1 MPVTPPPRSRSDRDR
16 VALRYR
22 TTAPAQGRRKHGS
35 GCGLLVIGLLLAL
48 VLVGVLS
55 GILVNRFNK
64 VAETI
69 VQQDPRQQTVA
80 EEPADADEE
89 ASVSAS
95 EPVALPEALSTPF
108 KILLIG
114 VDKRETPDEGV
125 RSDTLIVVHVNPQ
138 EKWASMLSI
147 PRDSVVQIPRV
158 GQQKI
163 NFAYTYGF
171 MHPDSLYGKGTSPEA
186 SGGALAAEAVEN
198 FLDVRIDY
206 IAQVDFRGFERLV
219 DMIDGIKVD
228 VQKPILDAEYPT
240 ENFGFERIYIPAG
253 LQILDGYTALR
264 YARSRH
270 SGTDFE
276 RSRRQ
281 QQVLRAFLEE
291 FQRRGLLD
299 QIDMLSQMVE
309 NLQQSVNTT
318 MPIGDLQVIRGLA
331 DFAQNINPDDIV
343 QLSINPNDVGVVL
356 EDGSD
361 IYWNEQDIATLV
373 KKLEAG
379 PEAIEEEASLQ
390 VQNGTNRAGL
400 ASRVTSF
407 LQNEGFE
414 TLPADDAPELYN
426 RTMIIDYSGQ
436 FPNTRQQ
443 LADLLLVADRYVY
456 ATPPAEAPPQP
467 LNVDIVVI
475 VGQDYRE

>member
-1 MPVTPPPRSRSDRDR
+1 M
-16 VALRYR
+16 
-22 TTAPAQGRRKHGS
+22 
-35 GCGLLVIGLLLAL
+35 IGLLLAL
-48 VLVGVLS
+48 ALVGVLS

-69 VQQDPRQQTVA
+69 VQQDPRQHTVS
-80 EEPADADEE
+80 EQRADADEE

-95 EPVALPEALSTPF
+95 EPVALPEALRSPF
-108 KILLIG
+108 KVLLIG
-114 VDKRETPDEGV
+114 VDKREGPDEGV

-171 MHPDSLYGKGTSPEA
+171 MHPDSLYGKGTAPEA

-219 DMIDGIKVD
+219 DMIGGIKVD

-253 LQILDGYTALR
+253 LQMLDGYTALR

-299 QIDMLSQMVE
+299 QIDLLSQMVE

-318 MPIGDLQVIRGLA
+318 MPIGDLQIIRGLA
-331 DFAQNINPDDIV
+331 GFAQSLNSEDIV
-343 QLSINPNDVGVVL
+343 QLSINPNEVGIVM
-356 EDGSD
+356 ESGSD
-361 IYWNEQDIATLV
+361 IYWNEPDIATLV
-373 KKLEAG
+373 EQMETG
-379 PEAIEEEASLQ
+379 PDALREPARLQ
-390 VQNGTNRAGL
+390 VQNGTSRPGL

-407 LQNEGFE
+407 LQNEGFQMQV
-414 TLPADDAPELYN
+414 PDDAPSLYD
-426 RTMIIDYSGQ
+426 RTMIIDYNGQ
-436 FPNTRQQ
+436 FPDTCEQ
-443 LADLLLVADRYVY
+443 LADLLLVKDRFVY
-456 ATPPAEAPPQP
+456 TTPPAEAPPQP

-475 VGQDYRE
+475 VGKDYRE

>member
-1 MPVTPPPRSRSDRDR
+1 
-16 VALRYR
+16 
-22 TTAPAQGRRKHGS
+22 
-35 GCGLLVIGLLLAL
+35 
-48 VLVGVLS
+48 
-55 GILVNRFNK
+55 
-64 VAETI
+64 
-69 VQQDPRQQTVA
+69 
-80 EEPADADEE
+80 
-89 ASVSAS
+89 
-95 EPVALPEALSTPF
+95 
-108 KILLIG
+108 
-114 VDKRETPDEGV
+114 
-125 RSDTLIVVHVNPQ
+125 
-138 EKWASMLSI
+138 
-147 PRDSVVQIPRV
+147 
-158 GQQKI
+158 
-163 NFAYTYGF
+163 
-171 MHPDSLYGKGTSPEA
+171 
-186 SGGALAAEAVEN
+186 
-198 FLDVRIDY
+198 
-206 IAQVDFRGFERLV
+206 
-219 DMIDGIKVD
+219 
-228 VQKPILDAEYPT
+228 
-240 ENFGFERIYIPAG
+240 
-253 LQILDGYTALR
+253 
-264 YARSRH
+264 
-270 SGTDFE
+270 
-276 RSRRQ
+276 
-281 QQVLRAFLEE
+281 
-291 FQRRGLLD
+291 
-299 QIDMLSQMVE
+299 MLSQMVE

-318 MPIGDLQVIRGLA
+318 MPIGDLQVIHGLA

-407 LQNEGFE
+407 LENEGFE
-414 TLPADDAPELYN
+414 MMPADDAPELYN

>member
-1 MPVTPPPRSRSDRDR
+1 
-16 VALRYR
+16 
-22 TTAPAQGRRKHGS
+22 
-35 GCGLLVIGLLLAL
+35 
-48 VLVGVLS
+48 
-55 GILVNRFNK
+55 
-64 VAETI
+64 
-69 VQQDPRQQTVA
+69 
-80 EEPADADEE
+80 
-89 ASVSAS
+89 
-95 EPVALPEALSTPF
+95 
-108 KILLIG
+108 
-114 VDKRETPDEGV
+114 
-125 RSDTLIVVHVNPQ
+125 
-138 EKWASMLSI
+138 
-147 PRDSVVQIPRV
+147 
-158 GQQKI
+158 
-163 NFAYTYGF
+163 

-407 LQNEGFE
+407 LENEGFE
-414 TLPADDAPELYN
+414 MMPADDAPELYN